1 MTMTTA
7 ARQWSGDALVPFR
20 SSFRSRAVPP
30 RAARVVVPPPTRA
43 YHARSSRR
51 SRRSNRRMAQNPEER
66 ADAAVTVRVRRACP
80 GDLRVGLLGEG
91 GGALGEWD
99 TSRVNPMRRSQ
110 SDSDL
115 WEWVLAAPIGSRLR
129 FKVVTVDAGDAVVR
143 WSQGGDIVVAVPRGC
158 TGVEVNVDWPE
169 PRGGAD
175 ARDAPLAVQQRVVV
189 EKPIQD
195 YRVETGGAWL
205 AYGKVEKTVDDDD
218 SDHDDS
224 DHADSDA
231 DDDDRIVVD
240 AVDAVDIDADG
251 GAAKGTAGAFVRADL
266 SADEDEDEDDDD
278 DVDVDDDDAGDVD
291 DDDAGDGDDD
301 DDSSTTSTGV
311 DAESQ
316 SFSDAFAGGYVVGSH
331 LEGMMG
337 GKRTELVFN
346 AADKEEHGVRVGIIE
361 EDRLVELWHEHAA
374 EPGKGMRVGDVYLGV
389 VAKVISGMQGVLVD
403 VTGKGPPY
411 SLMQKGVDEPALA
424 WVQSEEPSA
433 VWDDDDDWENWDDD
447 DADWDDDE
455 VLDGDTVLDGE
466 APGAREFAATLLEEG
481 AKTRWQR
488 RPAGGRWADAWADGV
503 GVSGSYDG
511 SVFDPGGD
519 EEGSGEGSGEG
530 LVEGSDEDDDDSHA
544 PVDETIDE
552 ELQRHEA
559 TLEARRRD
567 ALRAKERNASRSVP
581 AVGRSERFFRSEP
594 SSSSSSS
601 SSSRFPLGD
610 SSAGGD
616 FEEAYSSA
624 WLRSGGGPRGATHH
638 GWTPW
643 KTHVAAVGRDS
654 ELTGANKV
662 VEHWRPG
669 MPVVVQVTRLGS
681 GHKGPRVTARPTLP
695 GRNVVLCPDGEGVYV
710 SRKLAGQARA
720 YVKAVGATVVP
731 SDCALIMRTE
741 AAGVSKEV
749 LEMDIR
755 SLADD
760 WDVVR
765 ERARAA
771 VEAAGLQ
778 GRSPFPRRLLDAAT
792 VEQILVRDLFG
803 ERIAKLTVDSM
814 SSYEAIVSDLRRTG
828 ATDEI
833 VRRVRLHTGPENVFD
848 ALGVADAVES
858 TADERVWLKDETL
871 PGAHVVIQQTEAL
884 TAIDVNAGRAAF
896 INDSD
901 NESVAAQVNV
911 AAAKEIALQL
921 RLRDIGGLVMIDYI
935 DMHDRAHRKEVE
947 TAFLEAAQNDRAQLT
962 FLPISPLGVMEVA
975 RERLQGNNSGRRIV
989 ADIKGMPI
997 DPDRPQG
1004 GPRRVRGP
1012 RPPPWA
1018 GAGTGRGRGRGRG
1031 RPQGRGR
1038 NGYGGSVLGDRFGE
1052 FNREG
1057 SGANGNRRFKGWR
1070 ERRMDD
1076 SPREREEIGEREG
1089 SYHSGSYYGNA
1100 RRSSRGQ
1107 RGRSST

>member
-1 MTMTTA
+1 M
-7 ARQWSGDALVPFR
+7 
-20 SSFRSRAVPP
+20 
-30 RAARVVVPPPTRA
+30 
-43 YHARSSRR
+43 
-51 SRRSNRRMAQNPEER
+51 
-66 ADAAVTVRVRRACP
+66 
-80 GDLRVGLLGEG
+80 
-91 GGALGEWD
+91 
-99 TSRVNPMRRSQ
+99 
-110 SDSDL
+110 
-115 WEWVLAAPIGSRLR
+115 
-129 FKVVTVDAGDAVVR
+129 
-143 WSQGGDIVVAVPRGC
+143 
-158 TGVEVNVDWPE
+158 
-169 PRGGAD
+169 
-175 ARDAPLAVQQRVVV
+175 
-189 EKPIQD
+189 
-195 YRVETGGAWL
+195 
-205 AYGKVEKTVDDDD
+205 
-218 SDHDDS
+218 
-224 DHADSDA
+224 
-231 DDDDRIVVD
+231 
-240 AVDAVDIDADG
+240 
-251 GAAKGTAGAFVRADL
+251 
-266 SADEDEDEDDDD
+266 
-278 DVDVDDDDAGDVD
+278 
-291 DDDAGDGDDD
+291 
-301 DDSSTTSTGV
+301 
-311 DAESQ
+311 
-316 SFSDAFAGGYVVGSH
+316 
-331 LEGMMG
+331 
-337 GKRTELVFN
+337 
-346 AADKEEHGVRVGIIE
+346 
-361 EDRLVELWHEHAA
+361 
-374 EPGKGMRVGDVYLGV
+374 
-389 VAKVISGMQGVLVD
+389 
-403 VTGKGPPY
+403 
-411 SLMQKGVDEPALA
+411 
-424 WVQSEEPSA
+424 
-433 VWDDDDDWENWDDD
+433 
-447 DADWDDDE
+447 
-455 VLDGDTVLDGE
+455 
-466 APGAREFAATLLEEG
+466 
-481 AKTRWQR
+481 
-488 RPAGGRWADAWADGV
+488 
-503 GVSGSYDG
+503 
-511 SVFDPGGD
+511 
-519 EEGSGEGSGEG
+519 
-530 LVEGSDEDDDDSHA
+530 
-544 PVDETIDE
+544 
-552 ELQRHEA
+552 
-559 TLEARRRD
+559 
-567 ALRAKERNASRSVP
+567 
-581 AVGRSERFFRSEP
+581 
-594 SSSSSSS
+594 
-601 SSSRFPLGD
+601 
-610 SSAGGD
+610 
-616 FEEAYSSA
+616 
-624 WLRSGGGPRGATHH
+624 
-638 GWTPW
+638 
-643 KTHVAAVGRDS
+643 
-654 ELTGANKV
+654 
-662 VEHWRPG
+662 EHWRPG

-833 VRRVRLHTGPENVFD
+833 VRRVRLHTGPENVF
-848 ALGVADAVES
+848 AFLGVADAVES

-935 DMHDRAHRKEVE
+935 DMHDRGHRKEVE

-1031 RPQGRGR
+1031 GQGRGR
-1038 NGYGGSVLGDRFGE
+1038 NGYGGSVLGDRFDE

-1057 SGANGNRRFKGWR
+1057 TGGPEGNRRFRGWR
-1070 ERRMDD
+1070 ERRTDD